1 MTERF
6 RNLLLATKS
15 EASKFGLAPVITKH
29 KLQLLDLFSDSA
41 LTELLESHPRDHLQ
55 AFTMGTD
62 CENRQE
68 WQPVDT
74 AGASGPDLS
83 RAAATGHLWFNI
95 FRVQLFH
102 RRFRRFIGQ
111 FFGEISEGHPG
122 LGFFNQT
129 RDIINF
135 SPNPLG
141 YFPSGR

>member
-74 AGASGPDLS
+74 AGASGPDLF

-102 RRFRRFIGQ
+102 RRVCDLFDPLFCASLQGP
-111 FFGEISEGHPG
+111 PG
-122 LGFFNQT
+122 LCCVNLN
-129 RDIINF
+129 RALII
-135 SPNPLG
+135 
-141 YFPSGR
+141 